1 VSVTRAAF
9 LAAILL
15 LAACSSGGGS
25 SRSKSADAGSAGG
38 AGTTGGTA
46 LAPSGGGFFNSMFGS
61 GAPAS
66 CPRVTKITEASLLTR
81 FAPSGHDLTDVLFEA
96 QIGDINGTCSLS
108 DNTVKV
114 EMTADFIA
122 SLGPADKEHKAAF
135 SYFVAITDLN
145 EKVLARQQFDTSI
158 EFPGNKTRSGI
169 REQLEQAIPLQKG
182 QRGDDFHIYVGF
194 VLSREEFAYNRA
206 HPQ

>member
-1 VSVTRAAF
+1 VSLQQAAL
-9 LAAILL
+9 LAAILA

-25 SRSKSADAGSAGG
+25 SAPKTADAGG
-38 AGTTGGTA
+38 ASGTA
-46 LAPSGGGFFNSMFGS
+46 IAPSGGGFFNNMFGS
-61 GAPAS
+61 SAPAS
-66 CPRVTKITEASLLTR
+66 CPGVTKITEASQLTR

-96 QIGDINGTCSLS
+96 QIGDINGSCSVS

-114 EMTADFIA
+114 EMAADFIA
-122 SLGPADKEHKAAF
+122 SLGPADKAHKAGF

-158 EFPGNKTRSGI
+158 DFPGNKTRSGI
-169 REQLEQAIPLQKG
+169 REQLEQMIPLQKG